1 MIFEKLYLRT
11 VTKIIFFIENILIK
25 YELPNNPLKN
35 FFLDNDIEKY
45 LKLKKEYISSDIVNQ
60 LFKNT
65 NESKINFFH
74 ELAFETQ
81 IVLKKNKIDYDH
93 GLILYHYLKKYILKN
108 KKKKINV
115 FDFGTAAG
123 FSAMCM
129 SKALQDTSVNG
140 RVYTLDI
147 LPNRKKI
154 FWNTYFDKNGKRS
167 RYDLLSKWPELIEDI
182 FFLQGSSNVNLNKI
196 DVARVNFAFIDSEH
210 SEKIARSEFDFCNLR
225 QMSGDII
232 IFDDISENYM
242 TLKKFIY
249 SDHVKRKYL
258 LSAINLRRKKIIL
271 ATKI

>member
-11 VTKIIFFIENILIK
+11 VTKIIFFIENILMK
-25 YELPNNPLKN
+25 YELPNNPLKK
-35 FFLDNDIEKY
+35 FFSDNDIEKY
-45 LKLKKEYISSDIVNQ
+45 LKLKKEYISSDVVNE

-65 NESKINFFH
+65 NESTINFFH

-81 IVLKKNKIDYDH
+81 IVIKKNKIDYDH
-93 GLILYHYLKKYILKN
+93 GLILYHYLKKYILEN
-108 KKKKINV
+108 KKKNINA
-115 FDFGTAAG
+115 FDFGTAVG
-123 FSAMCM
+123 FSSMCM
-129 SKALQDTSVNG
+129 SKALHDTSVNG

-167 RYDLLSKWPELIEDI
+167 RYELLSKWPELIEDI

-196 DVARVNFAFIDSEH
+196 DVSRVNFAFIDSEH

-249 SDHVKRKYL
+249 SQHVTSKYL
-258 LSAINLRRKKIIL
+258 LSEINLRRKKIIL

>member
-11 VTKIIFFIENILIK
+11 VTKIIFFLKNILIK

-249 SDHVKRKYL
+249 SDHVKSKYL